1 MRLNP
6 FIYGILA
13 LSIFLGTIYIA
24 KANGFWSVSD
34 RMQAGAEGGGGGGIG
49 PMLPAGTDVEEIKGR
64 MALGDV
70 AKAYNVPVEEILEAF
85 DLPLDTL
92 PTQTLRELESDT
104 FSPDMLRPWLKER
117 TGQ

>member
-6 FIYGILA
+6 VIYGVLA
-13 LSIFLGTIYIA
+13 LSVFLGTVFIA
-24 KANGFWSVSD
+24 QASGFWSVS
-34 RMQAGAEGGGGGGIG
+34 GGEGGGESGGGGGG
-49 PMLPAGTDVEEIKGR
+49 PMLPTGTDVEEIKGR

-92 PTQTLRELESDT
+92 PTQTLGELESDT
-104 FSPDMLRPWLKER
+104 FSPEMLRPWLAER